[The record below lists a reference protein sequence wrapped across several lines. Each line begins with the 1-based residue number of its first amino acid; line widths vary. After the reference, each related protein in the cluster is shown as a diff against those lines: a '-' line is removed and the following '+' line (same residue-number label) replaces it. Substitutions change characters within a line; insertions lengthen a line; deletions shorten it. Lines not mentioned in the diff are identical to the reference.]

1 MKVQSYDWGTFYNDI
16 KQGRFQLYSLA
27 WVGVKSPDIFQ
38 YVFDSDA
45 IPPKGA
51 NRGRYRDAE
60 ADRLIRE
67 AGETQSLAKQA
78 ELYRALQVHLQETL
92 AVIPLWYE
100 DQYAVT
106 AETIRGYKMYADGRF
121 DGLLNVTKATRG

>member
-1 MKVQSYDWGTFYNDI
+1 
-16 KQGRFQLYSLA
+16 
-27 WVGVKSPDIFQ
+27 
-38 YVFDSDA
+38 
-45 IPPKGA
+45 
-51 NRGRYRDAE
+51 
-60 ADRLIRE
+60 
-67 AGETQSLAKQA
+67 LAKQA

-121 DGLLNVTKATRG
+121 DGLLNVTKAPRG